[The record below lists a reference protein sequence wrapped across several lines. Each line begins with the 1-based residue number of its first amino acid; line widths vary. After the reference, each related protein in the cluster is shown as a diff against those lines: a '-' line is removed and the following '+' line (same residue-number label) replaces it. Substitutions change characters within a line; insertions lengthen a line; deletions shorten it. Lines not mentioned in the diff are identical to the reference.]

1 MPTLIAPSA
10 HLKRELPPAVPLPA
24 ALQTLACRWWPL
36 AYFERCRTRYGR
48 RFTVYPV
55 DMPPLVFLSHPE
67 DIHAVLAASP
77 SVLHAGAGAAVLAP
91 LIGARSFMLCEEE
104 EHRHGRRA
112 VMPVFHARVLE
123 SHAAALAD
131 AVEREVATWPL
142 GAAVALHPRLR
153 ALTLRV
159 ILGAVLAEGDAVQAA
174 LHERLAPAL
183 AVTASLVL
191 QAPRVRGLPGWRAT
205 WRRFQE
211 RRAACDELLYTL
223 IRARRA
229 GSEHP
234 ARGEGEHRGDLLDAL
249 LAARNPD
256 GAAMSDGQVR
266 DNLVSAIVSGHET
279 TAAELAWALQ
289 LLAHHPPVQ
298 ERLRAELDG
307 GAGEAYLEATIDETL
322 RHRPVF
328 PFLIP
333 RAVVEPV
340 EIGGFLYRP
349 PAHLLGCTYLMHH
362 DPALYPDPHVFRPER
377 FLGGAPRARTWLPW
391 GAGPRSC
398 VGRHLALAEMR
409 AVLRAVLARRL
420 VLPAGEPPERERWR
434 SAILVPHA
442 GGRVVLRPRHSLVRR
457 PRRARKTAHIPV

>member
-1 MPTLIAPSA
+1 MSTLTAPSA
-10 HLKRELPPAVPLPA
+10 HLRRELPPSAPLPA
-24 ALQTLACRWWPL
+24 VLQTLACRWWPL

-55 DMPPLVFLSHPE
+55 DMPPLVFLSHP
-67 DIHAVLAASP
+67 DDVHAVLTAPP
-77 SVLHAGAGAAVLAP
+77 SVLYAGAGAAVLAP
-91 LIGARSFMLCEEE
+91 LIGAGSFMLREEE

-112 VMPVFHARVLE
+112 VMPAFHGRVVE

-131 AVEREVATWPL
+131 AVERELATWPL
-142 GAAVALHPRLR
+142 GASVALHPRLR

-159 ILGAVLAEGDAVQAA
+159 ILGTVLAEGDAVQAA
-174 LHERLAPAL
+174 LHERLAQAL

-191 QAPRVRGLPGWRAT
+191 QAPRVRSLPGWQAT
-205 WRRFQE
+205 WRRFLE
-211 RRAACDELLYTL
+211 RRAACDELLYVV

-229 GSEHP
+229 G
-234 ARGEGEHRGDLLDAL
+234 GEQRGDLLDAL
-249 LAARNPD
+249 LAARLPD
-256 GAAMSDGQVR
+256 GAAMSDAQVR
-266 DNLVSAIVSGHET
+266 DNLMSAIVSGHET

-289 LLAHHPPVQ
+289 LLAHHPSAQ
-298 ERLRAELDG
+298 ERLRAELDS
-307 GAGEAYLEATIDETL
+307 GAGEECLDATIDETL
-322 RHRPVF
+322 RHRPAF

-362 DPALYPDPHVFRPER
+362 DPALYPDPHAFRPER

-409 AVLRAVLARRL
+409 AVLRAVLGGWL
-420 VLPAGEPPERERWR
+420 VLPAGERPERERWR

-442 GGRVVLRPRHSLVRR
+442 GARVVLHPRHSVVRR
-457 PRRARKTAHIPV
+457 PRHAPGREIAQSAV